1 MKTNSR
7 RVTREELFNLV
18 WQRPISA
25 VAPELGMSDVR
36 LSELCRRT
44 RIPTPRWDIVPGS
57 VTGKRVAALFP
68 PAPTGQS
75 ENVAIEARSPGRNEF
90 EAELPPN
97 VAARVVLELAE
108 MEPINV
114 PEVADPHPIIAPLRS
129 GRGSDKPSSK
139 CPAIRQ
145 RPV

>member
-1 MKTNSR
+1 
-7 RVTREELFNLV
+7 
-18 WQRPISA
+18 
-25 VAPELGMSDVR
+25 
-36 LSELCRRT
+36 
-44 RIPTPRWDIVPGS
+44 
-57 VTGKRVAALFP
+57 
-68 PAPTGQS
+68 
-75 ENVAIEARSPGRNEF
+75 
-90 EAELPPN
+90 

-145 RPV
+145 RAGLDHAAPPPDLTQSGQINRVRSSVRALVQK